1 MRQRTYDRVVP
12 VLAPLFAHHVSNL
25 QRRYESVMQA
35 HGLDGIVLHSGIAKK
50 RSDFDDQYFAL
61 RPTPHFQHWVALEEP
76 DCVILVRPGQKP
88 KLFWPTVESFWEKP
102 RELDLSHVGNAF
114 DIERP
119 SNMAT
124 PSVFGTLP
132 ARTAFVGEDAA
143 RAASW
148 GIAPELTLTASST
161 HPALPALDELRVH
174 KTDYELACIR
184 EANEVA
190 ARGHH
195 AVLEAFRAG
204 VHSELDLHLLYL
216 RATLQDDPDTPY
228 KNIVALDHNAATLH
242 HISYGRAKVDA
253 RVLLL
258 DAGATVRGYCSDIT
272 RTWVKGS
279 GALVDTFAHMV
290 TGLEASQKALCQK
303 AKSGVNY
310 EDLHEQAHRDISVI
324 LHDAGI
330 CSLSAAEIDEKGIS
344 RVFLPHGLGHSLG
357 LQCHDV
363 GCALVK
369 SKPKNKALRHT
380 RVIEERQCF
389 TIEPGIYFIDG
400 LLRDLK
406 SKPEAASLDWK
417 LIDGL
422 RAFGGIRIED
432 DLYVEGGSP
441 TNMTRPLIAEGG
453 GRA

>member
-1 MRQRTYDRVVP
+1 MAVSQRAARLCDTLQP
-12 VLAPLFAHHVSNL
+12 VITALFQAHLARL
-25 QRRYESVMQA
+25 QSRYETVLKTHA
-35 HGLDGIVLHSGIAKK
+35 LDAIVIHSGTPKK
-50 RSDFDDQYFAL
+50 RSEFDDQFFAL

-76 DCVILVRPGQKP
+76 ECVILVRAGHKP
-88 KLFWPTVESFWEKP
+88 KLFWPIIDSFWEKP
-102 RELDLSHVGNAF
+102 RAPEMAHAENAF
-114 DIERP
+114 ELERP
-119 SNMAT
+119 KGTWSLKD
-124 PSVFGTLP
+124 TLP
-132 ARTAFVGEDAA
+132 ARTAFVGENAA
-143 RAASW
+143 RAAEW
-148 GIAPELTLTASST
+148 GITAVNPAELL
-161 HPALPALDELRVH
+161 LALDELRVH

-184 EANEVA
+184 EANEIA

-195 AVLEAFRAG
+195 AVLDAFRSG
-204 VHSELDLHLLYL
+204 IHSELDLHLLYL
-216 RATLQDDPDTPY
+216 KATAQDDPDTPY

-242 HISYGRAKVDA
+242 HISYGRSPVSA

-279 GALVDTFAHMV
+279 GALVDTFAQMV
-290 TGLEASQKALCQK
+290 AGLEASQKRLCLK
-303 AKSGVNY
+303 AADGKPY
-310 EDLHEQAHRDISVI
+310 EELHEEAHRDISAI
-324 LHDAGI
+324 LHEVGI
-330 CSLSAAEIDEKGIS
+330 CSLSPAEIDEQGIS

-380 RVIEERQCF
+380 RTIEERQCF

-400 LLRDLK
+400 LLNELQG
-406 SKPEAASLDWK
+406 KPEANAINWK
-417 LIDGL
+417 LVDEL

-432 DLYVEGGSP
+432 DLYVSNGAP
-441 TNMTRPLIAEGG
+441 VNMTRPLLPSGG